1 MAYSKQQ
8 IIWKIK
14 KKIEMELINQL
25 ALYRK
30 RLRNKFSVSPYREP
44 TEQEMV
50 ESKVIFTGEE
60 LEFVINNYKK
70 VFDKNQLL
78 ENCIF
83 LLNEYKQTNQT
94 SKYNAVC
101 SILNKYFTIENYYND
116 DPFRSLTPFWDG
128 FKITTYIECPLG
140 LEELIQDKVN
150 KVKVEKQI
158 KEYKDSADK
167 IDQKI
172 IEELEF

>member
-14 KKIEMELINQL
+14 KKIKMELINQL

-60 LEFVINNYKK
+60 LEFVVNNYNYKDAI
-70 VFDKNQLL
+70 DKNQLL
-78 ENCIF
+78 ENCLF

-101 SILNKYFTIENYYND
+101 SILNKYFTVENYCVAD
-116 DPFRSLTPFWDG
+116 AFRNPYWVG
-128 FKITTYIECPLG
+128 FKITTYIESPLG
-140 LEELIQDKVN
+140 LERQIQDKVN
-150 KVKVEKQI
+150 KVKLEKQV
-158 KEYKDSADK
+158 KEYKDNADK
-167 IDQKI
+167 IDQEI
-172 IEELEF
+172 IE